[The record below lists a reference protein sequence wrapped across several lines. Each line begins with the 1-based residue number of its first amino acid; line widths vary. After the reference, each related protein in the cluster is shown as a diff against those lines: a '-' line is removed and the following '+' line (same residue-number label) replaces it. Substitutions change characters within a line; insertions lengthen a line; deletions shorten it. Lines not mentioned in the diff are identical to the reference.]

1 MGPALR
7 HSGLRII
14 WFNGHLWTHT
24 EKDDASIRTT
34 EKAIAPA
41 DVFRLAQ
48 NF

>member
-1 MGPALR
+1 MGPAPR
-7 HSGLRII
+7 HSGLCFL
-14 WFNGHLWTHT
+14 WFNGHLWTHM

-34 EKAIAPA
+34 EKAIVPA